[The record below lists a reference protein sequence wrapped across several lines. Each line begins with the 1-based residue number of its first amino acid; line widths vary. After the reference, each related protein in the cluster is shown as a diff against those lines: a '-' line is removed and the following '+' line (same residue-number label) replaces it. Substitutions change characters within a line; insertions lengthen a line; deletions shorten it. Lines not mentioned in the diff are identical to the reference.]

1 MRKLKPLAL
10 QSKIHKSIDFDMA
23 MDAFPHL
30 SPDTFSEA
38 CRQLVARFDRHGHD
52 QDAWHK
58 VMLTTDQQGQQ
69 GLQIVRRLESVSNTV
84 VTAAEDESSDWNESD
99 EEALPSQPSN
109 PHATIEYSI
118 HPSPS
123 YRVPVLYISIQDFDG
138 GGTTSIDRMGEL
150 LIPPGFKS
158 QVDSVGII
166 GAVSM
171 TNHPVTDM
179 PVFFIH
185 PCNTA
190 AALEAAASTPDPSP
204 WEYLQLWFGVV
215 GACVGLDLPLV
226 LASHQGGG
234 P

>member
-30 SPDTFSEA
+30 SPDAFSEA

-58 VMLTTDQQGQQ
+58 VILTTD
-69 GLQIVRRLESVSNTV
+69 
-84 VTAAEDESSDWNESD
+84 
-99 EEALPSQPSN
+99 EALPSQPSN